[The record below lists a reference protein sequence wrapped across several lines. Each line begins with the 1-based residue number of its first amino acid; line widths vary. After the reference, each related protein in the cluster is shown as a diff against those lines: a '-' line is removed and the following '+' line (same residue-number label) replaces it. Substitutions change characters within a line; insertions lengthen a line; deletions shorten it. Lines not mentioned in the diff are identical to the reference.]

1 MTAEAKILLV
11 DDDPISLRLLKR
23 ALETAGVYEIR
34 TAPDGRTGLAE
45 ALEFVPDLIIS
56 DKVMPHMDGFEFC
69 QRAKAEPALASSL
82 FILLTSMSE
91 PEARV
96 EGLEQGADDYLV
108 KPITAEELKARV
120 RNILRR
126 KPSGESLTEGAL
138 PGVLPTSQVIHLLV
152 QIADLAVPGAANRAV
167 HLVAAAQWMAEHLHM
182 APALRPHLDLAVHLY
197 ELGKIGLPPRLGRQ
211 LPSQVHQND
220 WGTFRAFAAVSYV
233 LVRQVEALE
242 HAALLVRHLYEN
254 WDGSGAPDH
263 LHQTRIPLGSRI
275 LRLLADF
282 FEDVGHIANAE
293 ARQKTLGSMK
303 ERAGKV
309 YDPAAFLGLI
319 QYAQHHLDASLTR
332 NRRSVRV
339 EDLRPG
345 MRLAA
350 DLVTNSG
357 ALLLRQNEVLGPAE
371 VRRIERHHA
380 IDPFLFS
387 ISVHPSAER

>member
-1 MTAEAKILLV
+1 VPAEARILLV
-11 DDDPISLRLLKR
+11 DDDPISLRILKR

-34 TAPDGRTGLAE
+34 TALDGSAGLAA
-45 ALEFVPDLIIS
+45 ALEFLPDLIIS

-69 QRAKAEPALASSL
+69 QCAKAEPTLASSL
-82 FILLTSMSE
+82 FILLTSTNE

-96 EGLEQGADDYLV
+96 EGLQQGADDYLV

-126 KPSGESLTEGAL
+126 KPSDESITEAAL
-138 PGVLPTSQVIHLLV
+138 PGLLPTAQVIRLLV

-167 HLVAAAQWMAEHLHM
+167 HIVAAAQWMAEHLHM
-182 APALRPHLDLAVHLY
+182 APTLRPHLDLAVHLY
-197 ELGKIGLPPRLGRQ
+197 ELGKIGLPPRLWRQ

-263 LHQTRIPLGSRI
+263 LHQARIPLGSRI
-275 LRLLADF
+275 LRVVADF
-282 FEDVGHIANAE
+282 FEDIDHIADPE
-293 ARQKTLGSMK
+293 ARQSALGTMK
-303 ERAGKV
+303 GRSGQV

-319 QYAQHHLDASLTR
+319 QYVQHHLDASLTR

-357 ALLLRQNEVLGPAE
+357 ALLLRQNEVLSVTE

-387 ISVHPSAER
+387 ISVHPPAEK